1 MSCFVIKHI
10 KTSKVNIFW
19 FNNKEYQ
26 VIFKDLTE
34 ILVSRD
40 KYAVYVNKLGE
51 RK

>member
-1 MSCFVIKHI
+1 MNNFIVKHY

-19 FNNKEYQ
+19 FNNKDYQ

-34 ILVSRD
+34 ILVSKD
-40 KYAVYVNKLGE
+40 KYIVYVNKMGE